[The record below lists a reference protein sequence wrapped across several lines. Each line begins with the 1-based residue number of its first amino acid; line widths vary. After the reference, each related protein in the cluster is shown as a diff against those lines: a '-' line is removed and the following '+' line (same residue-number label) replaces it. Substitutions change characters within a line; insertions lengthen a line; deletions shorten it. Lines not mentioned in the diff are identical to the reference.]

1 MSDKNL
7 SELLEELR
15 EELGKQRVMDEKGR
29 QLLRNL
35 DTDIQKLLLRS
46 EGIEPDETF
55 LEGLKDAIDHF
66 EDSHPRLTSA
76 LSHMLTILSNAGI

>member
-15 EELGKQRVMDEKGR
+15 KELGKPREMDEKGR
-29 QLLRNL
+29 QMLRNL
-35 DTDIQKLLLRS
+35 DAEIQRQLLRS
-46 EGIEPDETF
+46 EGRDPDETF
-55 LEGLKDAIDHF
+55 LDGLQEAIDHF
-66 EDSHPRLTSA
+66 EDSHPHLTSA